1 MNEFLIY
8 LLLAVILIAVVI
20 IKLKL
25 GDTSKKWK
33 QEIAIKLTQLSKI
46 ENSQNPS
53 EWKSLLIEIDKLL
66 DYTFK
71 KSGVRGETMGE
82 RLKNAKSKF
91 KYSDYQNIWNA
102 HKARNKLAH
111 EFDYKMSI
119 SEMKA
124 HYLVLKKSIK
134 TLI

>member
-8 LLLAVILIAVVI
+8 LLLAVVLTAVIVL
-20 IKLKL
+20 KLKL
-25 GDTSKKWK
+25 GSISKKWK
-33 QEIAIKLTQLSKI
+33 QEIAIKLNQLSKI
-46 ENSQNPS
+46 ENSQNPL

-66 DYTFK
+66 DYSFK
-71 KSGVRGETMGE
+71 KSGVRGKTLGE
-82 RLKNAKSKF
+82 RLKNAKAKF
-91 KYSDYQNIWNA
+91 NYSDYQNIWEA